1 MRRTAKVTSKG
12 QITLPVDLRR
22 ELEIRPG
29 DEVLFVRDAGR
40 VYVERVPGSILVR
53 EVFGT
58 LGRKNM
64 DYVDVDAERVHA
76 RRRLLD
82 REKLGEFG
90 TKGGAKKDE

>member
-40 VYVERVPGSILVR
+40 VYVERVPGSISAR

-58 LGRKNM
+58 LRRENM
-64 DYVDVDAERVHA
+64 DYVDVDAERANA

-82 REKLGEFG
+82 REKLGELG
-90 TKGGAKKDE
+90 AKGGSKEDE